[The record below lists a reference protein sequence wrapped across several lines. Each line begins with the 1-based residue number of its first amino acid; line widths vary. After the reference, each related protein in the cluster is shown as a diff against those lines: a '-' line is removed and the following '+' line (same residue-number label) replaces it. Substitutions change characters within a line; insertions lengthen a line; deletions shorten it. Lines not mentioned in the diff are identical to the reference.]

1 MKSAMTQKKLPA
13 IAIVR
18 WGQAINVLAAL
29 MFIFLALPAQA
40 QNPPYIKASP
50 NPAPA
55 PAGQASGTTTLE
67 WDGGGDHPWA
77 EVWQQVDDANETF
90 VVESGKGT
98 RQMTVEVGKTYVF
111 KLSDAGKLLASVTVT
126 AKNEPLPALK
136 PLGGETSA
144 EGGEAPRVVT
154 SPNAPG
160 WITVLWEHS
169 GKGVYWFVVER
180 QGPPYTES
188 AILLVATL
196 NDPTRQFTDM
206 NLQAGTAYNHRVCAV
221 YEFHRTCSQWARVS
235 TLPLPSSSS
244 GSGGDQPP
252 PPPPPPPLSTP
263 VLKVTSTS
271 AKNILLEWDY
281 SYADRLTSM
290 ALYRDGAFIFD
301 GAIPGNFTSS
311 HSDVVPRFNTE
322 YTYKLCFSN
331 PDEKDRCSDSVT
343 AMGTPVPPTA
353 PTDVRVAAVKP
364 PGGTALGGAV
374 RLRPRSAIDMTWRNT
389 DVPGQFVTVEG
400 LDTHIPGDTIA
411 GGAIHTAP
419 QQRWIESTRVSA
431 KDDPTSL
438 RIDLPRSL
446 ISADAGLTTYRV
458 CAVVPK
464 LGDGGKVCSQP
475 VSLP

>member
-1 MKSAMTQKKLPA
+1 MTQQKLPTVT
-13 IAIVR
+13 IIR
-18 WGQAINVLAAL
+18 WVQAISIFL
-29 MFIFLALPAQA
+29 MFTALTMPAQA

-55 PAGQASGTTTLE
+55 PAGQASSTTTLE
-67 WDGGGDHPWA
+67 WDGGGDHPYA
-77 EVWQQVDDANETF
+77 EVWQQVDNTDETF

-98 RQMTVEVGKTYVF
+98 RQMTVEVGKTYIF
-111 KLSDAGKLLASVTVT
+111 KLSDAGEVLASVTVT
-126 AKNEPLPALK
+126 AKNEPAPALK
-136 PLGGETSA
+136 PLGGEASA

-160 WITVLWEHS
+160 WITIIWEHS
-169 GKGVYWFVVER
+169 GKDVYWFVVER

-206 NLQAGTAYNHRVCAV
+206 NLQASTAYNHRVCAV
-221 YEFHRTCSQWARVS
+221 YEFHRTCSQWAHAS
-235 TLPLPSSSS
+235 TLAPPQSSS
-244 GSGGDQPP
+244 GSGSGKSP

-263 VLKVTSTS
+263 VLKATSNS
-271 AKNILLEWDY
+271 GKVIYLEWDY

-290 ALYRDGAFIFD
+290 ALYRNDQFIFE
-301 GAIPGNFTSS
+301 GAIPGNFTRS
-311 HSDVVPRFNTE
+311 HGDVVPRFNTE

-331 PDEKDRCSDSVT
+331 PDEKDKCSDPVT
-343 AMGTPVPPTA
+343 ATGAPVPPTA
-353 PTDVRVAAVKP
+353 PADVRVAVMNH
-364 PGGTALGGAV
+364 PGGAALGGAV
-374 RLRPRSAIDMTWRNT
+374 RLRPKSVIDVTWRNT

-400 LDTHIPGDTIA
+400 LDTHILGDVIA
-411 GGAIHTAP
+411 GGAIRTGP
-419 QQRWIESTRVSA
+419 QQRWIESSRVSA

-438 RIDLPRSL
+438 SMDRPRSL
-446 ISADAGLTTYRV
+446 ISSDTGLTTYRV

-464 LGDGGKVCSQP
+464 LGDAGKVCSQP

>member
-1 MKSAMTQKKLPA
+1 MKPVTTRRQMLAFAAVRSRA
-13 IAIVR
+13 IS
-18 WGQAINVLAAL
+18 VLTAL
-29 MFIFLALPAQA
+29 MFTALALPAQA

-55 PAGQASGTTTLE
+55 PAGQTSGTMTLE
-67 WDGGGDHPWA
+67 WDGGDDHPYA
-77 EVWQQVDDANETF
+77 EVWQQVDDADETF
-90 VVESGKGT
+90 VLESGKGT
-98 RQMTVEVGKTYVF
+98 RQMTVEVAKTYVF
-111 KLSDAGKLLASVTVT
+111 KLSDAGVLLASVTVA
-126 AKNEPLPALK
+126 AKNEPVPVLK

-144 EGGEAPRVVT
+144 EVGEAPRVGT

-160 WITVLWEHS
+160 WITVIWEHS

-196 NDPTRQFTDM
+196 NDPTREFTDM
-206 NLQAGTAYNHRVCAV
+206 NLQASTAYNHRVCAV

-235 TLPLPSSSS
+235 TLPPPPSSS
-244 GSGGDQPP
+244 GSGGGK

-263 VLKVTSTS
+263 VLKATSNS
-271 AKNILLEWDY
+271 GKVIYLEWDY

-290 ALYRDGAFIFD
+290 ALYRDGQFIFE
-301 GAIPGNFTSS
+301 GAIPGNFTRS
-311 HSDVVPRFNTE
+311 HGDVVPRFNTE

-331 PDEKDRCSDSVT
+331 PDEKDKCSDPVT
-343 AMGTPVPPTA
+343 EMGAPVPPTA
-353 PTDVRVAAVKP
+353 PADVRVAAVKP

-374 RLRPRSAIDMTWRNT
+374 RLRPKSVINLTWRNT

-400 LDTHIPGDTIA
+400 LDTHIPGDIIA
-411 GGAIHTAP
+411 GGAIRTGS
-419 QQRWIESTRVSA
+419 QQRWIESRRVSA
-431 KDDPTSL
+431 KDDPTS
-438 RIDLPRSL
+438 ISMDLPRSL
-446 ISADAGLTTYRV
+446 ISSDAGLTIYRV